1 MLLGGLMKVCSFF
14 GHRDTPQTDELKE
27 KVRETV
33 ERLIVEEGVDTFLFG
48 SRSKFDELC
57 LLIVTELKG
66 KYSNIKRIYVR
77 SQYPY
82 IDKQYKDYLL
92 ELYDDTILPNR
103 VEKAGKAAYLER
115 NQEMINASVF
125 CVFYYNPC
133 YIPPKRK
140 RSKRDISAYQPKSG
154 TQLAFNYACKKKNK
168 GELKGIFN
176 LMSMSVY

>member
-1 MLLGGLMKVCSFF
+1 MKACSFF
-14 GHRDTPQTDELKE
+14 GHRDTPQTDELKQ

-48 SRSKFDELC
+48 SRSKFDDLC

-66 KYSNIKRIYVR
+66 KYPNIKRIYVR

-92 ELYDDTILPNR
+92 KSYDDTIIPNR
-103 VEKAGKAAYLER
+103 VKNAGKASYVER
-115 NQEMINASVF
+115 NQEMINVSSF

-133 YIPPKRK
+133 YLPPKRK
-140 RSKRDISAYQPKSG
+140 HSKSDISEYQPKSG
-154 TQLAFNYACKKKNK
+154 TQLAWDYAYQRRLAKS
-168 GELKGIFN
+168 GITITN
-176 LMSMSVY
+176 LYGS